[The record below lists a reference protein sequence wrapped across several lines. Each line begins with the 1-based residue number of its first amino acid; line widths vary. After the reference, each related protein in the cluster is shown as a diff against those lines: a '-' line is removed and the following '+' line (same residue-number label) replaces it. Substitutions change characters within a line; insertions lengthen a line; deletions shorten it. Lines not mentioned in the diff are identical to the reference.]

1 MAWDQPLLN
10 EDHAVN
16 HRALQLRLITHLA
29 HHRVAG
35 SIDQIDDRRIFV
47 RHYVELKLNLD

>member
-29 HHRVAG
+29 HHPVAG

-47 RHYVELKLNLD
+47 RHCVELKSNLD